1 MKTITSFS
9 TARLRTE
16 EDFGFQKLIE
26 AETQYLPLSGSSS
39 GGDEGEGGSPLA
51 AAAPTPLDTAAGN
64 FKTALKAF
72 DEALKASASNPATAA
87 ATAADEA
94 RDASWRGINGYL
106 SAMTAHPTADVAAQ
120 AAEAKALFSK
130 YGDPTKLAQTEE
142 SGILH
147 NLLQD
152 LDALAAEKRTALAL
166 DVWIGD
172 LRSKEEAFL
181 AAAAQR
187 TEQEAARQTGI
198 VKETRS
204 AADAAYRSLTDTVNA
219 CALLEGDAKYATFID
234 HANALIDRQKAI
246 LKART
251 TKAAKKE

>member
-9 TARLRTE
+9 PTRLRTE
-16 EDFGFQKLIE
+16 EDFGFQKLVE
-26 AETQYLPLSGSSS
+26 SETQYLPLTGSPA
-39 GGDEGEGGSPLA
+39 GGDDDEGGSPLA
-51 AAAPTPLDTAAGN
+51 ASAPTPLDTAADN
-64 FKTALKAF
+64 FKTALNAF
-72 DEALKASASNPATAA
+72 DEALKASATNPATAA
-87 ATAADEA
+87 TTAADEA
-94 RDASWRGINGYL
+94 RDASWRGINGYV
-106 SAMTAHPTADVAAQ
+106 SAMTAHPTAVVAAQ
-120 AAEAKALFSK
+120 AAEAKALFAK

-152 LDALAAEKRTALAL
+152 LDALSAETRTALAL
-166 DVWIGD
+166 DVWISD

-181 AAAAQR
+181 DAAAQR

-204 AADAAYRSLTDTVNA
+204 AADDAYRSLTDTVNA
-219 CALLEGDAKYATFID
+219 CALIEGDAKYATFID
-234 HANALIDRQKAI
+234 HMNALIDRQKAI
-246 LKART
+246 LKSRS